1 MVDFNALAASPLL
14 SSSAG
19 ASQDV
24 DDNKYKRKSA
34 LEMLFRWGK
43 TLVGPTSRRKR
54 GSRAQRMLMIAFLCF
69 VGFVTFV
76 VIMSYL
82 GRGGDYNDP
91 MLEPLNNPNIHVGV
105 D

>member
-1 MVDFNALAASPLL
+1 MVDFSALAESPLL
-14 SSSAG
+14 ANPAHSEDA
-19 ASQDV
+19 

-43 TLVGPTSRRKR
+43 TMVGPSARRKR
-54 GSRAQRMLMIAFLCF
+54 GSRAQRMLMTALI
-69 VGFVTFV
+69 GFVAFV
-76 VIMSYL
+76 TVVVVMSYL
-82 GRGGDYNDP
+82 GRGGDYSDP

>member
-1 MVDFNALAASPLL
+1 MVDFNALAESPLL

-43 TLVGPTSRRKR
+43 TLVGPTSRRNPAR
-54 GSRAQRMLMIAFLCF
+54 GAQGGVRSR
-69 VGFVTFV
+69 
-76 VIMSYL
+76 SS
-82 GRGGDYNDP
+82 P
-91 MLEPLNNPNIHVGV
+91 P
-105 D
+105 